1 MAQTQ
6 DMQDNNI
13 DQLET
18 AALGHFTATP
28 AAIGPFGNSELSW
41 SVTGTGA
48 FRVELNGTQVG
59 RSGKQTVRPMVT
71 TPYRLEAHAG
81 TAVKTLATVTLQV
94 DTSSCALVQS
104 SFTDPR
110 AEFLTF
116 VTNAV
121 LGSDPTLSIPPPDPS
136 RNRGQPI
143 THEPTIELHPGY
155 MRIVM
160 HLTKSVA
167 DVPDPRIDVVIEC
180 GLQIDQD
187 TGALQ
192 AINPSVQGSVN
203 EPWWVDLVPAL
214 GIIVSIGAGDAQQK
228 LPMQFQPLIDGI
240 SGFLSLIFPI
250 DTSRQRYQRVS
261 IPGDPASPFVQLVAC
276 SKPLDTHLTDLGNVT
291 AVTGAQVT
299 AP

>member
-1 MAQTQ
+1 
-6 DMQDNNI
+6 
-13 DQLET
+13 
-18 AALGHFTATP
+18 
-28 AAIGPFGNSELSW
+28 
-41 SVTGTGA
+41 
-48 FRVELNGTQVG
+48 
-59 RSGKQTVRPMVT
+59 
-71 TPYRLEAHAG
+71 
-81 TAVKTLATVTLQV
+81 
-94 DTSSCALVQS
+94 
-104 SFTDPR
+104 
-110 AEFLTF
+110 
-116 VTNAV
+116 
-121 LGSDPTLSIPPPDPS
+121 
-136 RNRGQPI
+136 
-143 THEPTIELHPGY
+143 